1 MDALIMKNNKL
12 PLKERYDSFI
22 QKHPK
27 FWLTLIYGVVMLA
40 LAITMFIVALNPP
53 DNKSAS
59 ADYQKPTECPNLDYY
74 NYYYQE
80 NDITP
85 ELVAGILQ
93 GLPANNYRY
102 VTCPTTFSITNT
114 RDDGSTY
121 LTYYA
126 FRYIVCYHLYAGSF
140 DLYSFYFSNTN
151 LDPTTN
157 GQPTDAVIIAT
168 SRFAPSHYDFSRAS
182 NFIINTDNFGAI
194 SYFPTL
200 FEHYKYCRLSDLCDL
215 GGSCSPDDLKAEYDK
230 GHADGFSEGKL
241 DGLAEG
247 EQIGYDKGFL
257 AGQNSVDPFPN
268 PVSYLIEPVVSF
280 LNIKFFDTLTLGGV
294 LSVGLFVMV
303 AVMFIK
309 LFAGG

>member
-1 MDALIMKNNKL
+1 MMNNNL
-12 PLKERYDSFI
+12 PLKERYNNFI

-27 FWLTLIYGVVMLA
+27 FWLTLIYGVLMLS

-53 DNKSAS
+53 DNKTAS

-85 ELVAGILQ
+85 ELVFDILHE
-93 GLPANNYRY
+93 LPTNNYRY
-102 VTCPTTFSITNT
+102 VTCPTTFSMTNT
-114 RDDGSTY
+114 NDDGSTY
-121 LTYYA
+121 LTYHA
-126 FRYIVCYHLYAGSF
+126 FRYIVCFHLYAGSF
-140 DLYSFYFSNTN
+140 DLYSFYFSNSN
-151 LDPTTN
+151 ANPITN
-157 GQPTDAVIIAT
+157 GQPADAVIIAT
-168 SRFAPSHYDFSRAS
+168 NRLDPSYYDFSRAN
-182 NFIINTDNFGAI
+182 NFIINTNNFGAI

-200 FEHYKYCRLSDLCDL
+200 FSHYKYFKLSDLCNLDV
-215 GGSCSPDDLKAEYDK
+215 SCSPDDLKAEYDK
-230 GHADGFSEGKL
+230 GF
-241 DGLAEG
+241 
-247 EQIGYDKGFL
+247 I

-268 PVSYLIEPVVSF
+268 PVSYLIEPIVSF

-303 AVMFIK
+303 AIMFIR